1 MPRFSLP
8 LPTGPTTR
16 RATTRE
22 TQVRA
27 RPRKHAAL
35 TILYPRSPY
44 ARQRHDALLCCHAH
58 APHCCLP
65 LLPHHLCHSA
75 ATALFRT
82 ATGTA
87 CCVYADGGVTL
98 LLPRCCYLAALASNT
113 PTKQN
118 KANSQA
124 APYLQAPATV
134 SSATA
139 TSSSSFA
146 VTASTAPVARS
157 RRLHHHVHRPH
168 RQRHRLRH
176 FHLRRQP
183 ACLLPDRMPSS
194 TSPPF
199 PTGPCPQGESGT
211 TPLYGLYYRGGQKRF
226 TSKKLKTPP
235 KKHASVSLPS

>member
-1 MPRFSLP
+1 MQEDCLLPRFSLP

-118 KANSQA
+118 KANKQA

-139 TSSSSFA
+139 ASSSSFA

-157 RRLHHHVHRPH
+157 RRLHHHAHRPH
-168 RQRHRLRH
+168 RQRHRLRR
-176 FHLRRQP
+176 FQWANL
-183 ACLLPDRMPSS
+183 SGFGIN
-194 TSPPF
+194 PP
-199 PTGPCPQGESGT
+199 T
-211 TPLYGLYYRGGQKRF
+211 
-226 TSKKLKTPP
+226 
-235 KKHASVSLPS
+235 